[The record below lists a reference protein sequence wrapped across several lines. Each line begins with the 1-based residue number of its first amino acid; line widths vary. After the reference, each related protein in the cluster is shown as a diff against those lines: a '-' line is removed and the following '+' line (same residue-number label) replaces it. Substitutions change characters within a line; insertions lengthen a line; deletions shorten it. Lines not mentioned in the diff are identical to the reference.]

1 MTEAADAAKRAGGPA
16 QRKRAVVRLFAVH
29 MLSYVVAFPWGVAA
43 VPTVFAWKEEEL
55 LALGDERDAVVLVLK
70 IAAWPILGA
79 FVIPHLLGLPWAL
92 APEGS
97 RRGWLLLAGGCSLLV
112 ATALGIAVLAWG
124 HVLRG

>member
-1 MTEAADAAKRAGGPA
+1 MTEDAAA

-29 MLSYVVAFPWGVAA
+29 MLSYAVAFPWGVAA
-43 VPTVFAWKEEEL
+43 VPAVFAWKESEL
-55 LALGDERDAVVLVLK
+55 LALADEHDAVVLVLK
-70 IAAWPILGA
+70 TAAWPILAA
-79 FVIPHLLGLPWAL
+79 FVIPHLLGLPWAF

-112 ATALGIAVLAWG
+112 ATALGVAVLAWG